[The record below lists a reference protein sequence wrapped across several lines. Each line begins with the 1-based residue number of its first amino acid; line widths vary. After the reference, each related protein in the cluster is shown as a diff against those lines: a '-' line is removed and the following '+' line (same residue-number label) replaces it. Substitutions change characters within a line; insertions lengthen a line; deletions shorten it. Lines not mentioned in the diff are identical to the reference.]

1 MDDIVSDPAAEF
13 DFEAAYDLPE
23 SVDRAAIER
32 MRLVAR
38 VFDDLVQVPGTNVG
52 LGLDPLL
59 GAVPV
64 VGDAVSAGVSL
75 YVVLE
80 AANLGVSYATLLRML
95 GNVALDAGGGMIPYV
110 GTVFDAAFR
119 ANKRNLELVLADLAE
134 SGGGA
139 EPVEIDIEA

>member
-23 SVDRAAIER
+23 SVDQAAIER

-38 VFDDLVQVPGTNVG
+38 VFDDLVQIPGTDFSV
-52 LGLDPLL
+52 GLDPLL
-59 GAVPV
+59 GAVPAI
-64 VGDAVSAGVSL
+64 GDAVSAGVSL

-80 AANLGVSYATLLRML
+80 AANLGVSYTTLLRML
-95 GNVALDAGGGMIPYV
+95 GNVAIDAAGGLIPYA
-110 GTVFDAAFR
+110 GTAFDAVFR
-119 ANKRNLELVLADLAE
+119 ANKRNLELALADLAE

>member
-1 MDDIVSDPAAEF
+1 MSDVVPDPTAEF
-13 DFEAAYDLPE
+13 DFEGGYDLPE
-23 SVDRAAIER
+23 SVDDAAIER
-32 MRLVAR
+32 MRAVAR
-38 VFDDLVQVPGTNVG
+38 VFDDLIQVPGTDISV
-52 LGLDPLL
+52 GLDPIV
-59 GAVPV
+59 GVVPA

-80 AANLGVSYATLLRML
+80 AANLGVSYTTLLRML
-95 GNVALDAGGGMIPYV
+95 GNVTLDAAGGLIPYV
-110 GTVFDAAFR
+110 GTAFDAVFR